1 MIFIMFKFPKSK
13 EAFCPSKNKKIKTTQ
28 STKEEVDA
36 GDSDSRVELLSFQ
49 ESLCIS
55 CYLRYNKLLAVISQ
69 SLNDI
74 VKALKGLVV
83 MSSELELMANSLFSN
98 AVPDMWKGKAS
109 ETQPRPAAPYR
120 ARKPRRRRRPLFSGL
135 VCCCCAFSK

>member
-1 MIFIMFKFPKSK
+1 MF
-13 EAFCPSKNKKIKTTQ
+13 
-28 STKEEVDA
+28 
-36 GDSDSRVELLSFQ
+36 LYLS
-49 ESLCIS
+49 S
-55 CYLRYNKLLAVISQ
+55 LRYNKLLATISQ
-69 SLNDI
+69 SLGDI

-109 ETQPRPAAPYR
+109 ETQPPPTSRYQLANNVTNAATVFCR
-120 ARKPRRRRRPLFSGL
+120 L